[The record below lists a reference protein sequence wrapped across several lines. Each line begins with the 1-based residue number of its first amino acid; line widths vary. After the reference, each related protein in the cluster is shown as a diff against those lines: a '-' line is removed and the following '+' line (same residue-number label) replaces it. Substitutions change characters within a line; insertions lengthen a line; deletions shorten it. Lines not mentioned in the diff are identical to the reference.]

1 MNLSSLSELVSWMNG
16 TGQIKS
22 LAASSIAQ
30 FGDPAAPLL
39 GASLLPERILTDNV
53 AKEGQLYIGG
63 EIGQSGAD
71 YSPAQLNQG
80 FGAAEESFVLGKLDS
95 ASQLVGPDIEAIIN
109 NVLPQISTTD
119 VRATSAAEILAR
131 WIDRVILYGL
141 STVEEQQRWQA
152 IVDKI
157 VKRRGS
163 NNYTE
168 DVVYPTAPGSV
179 LTVAASGTIAAPA
192 GWYSRD
198 PVTAADALEDIL
210 AMQQYFAD
218 RGYTLNRIISKSSIR
233 TVFLRNGKV
242 RQAALVPGT
251 ERAPT
256 PADLQA
262 LMNAYGLPNWE
273 VYDQTFRYREPA
285 NATGF
290 ARRAYLDR
298 ATYDP
303 VILLAQ
309 TSLSEQIRVERSDTA
324 LGTIEL
330 PNTLG
335 YFGLGRPPGQTQFG
349 KVMNLVVYDEKYPP
363 SIYAEVIA
371 QGLPIIQDKEAIA
384 IIKVPKP
391 TP

>member
-22 LAASSIAQ
+22 LAASAIAQ
-30 FGDPAAPLL
+30 FGDPATPLL

-80 FGAAEESFVLGKLDS
+80 FGSAEENFVLGKLDS

-109 NVLPQISTTD
+109 YVLPQISTTD

-141 STVEEQQRWQA
+141 STVCEQQRWQA
-152 IVDKI
+152 IVDKS
-157 VKRRGS
+157 VKRRGA

-168 DVVYPTAPGSV
+168 DVVYPVAPGSV
-179 LTVAASGTIAAPA
+179 VTVAASGTAAAPA

-198 PVTAADALEDIL
+198 PATAADALEDIL
-210 AMQQYFAD
+210 AMKQFFTD
-218 RGYTLNRIISKSSIR
+218 KGYMLDRIISKSSIR

-242 RQAALVPGT
+242 RLAALVPGT

-262 LMNAYGLPNWE
+262 LMNAYGLPDWE
-273 VYDQTFRYREPA
+273 VYDQTFRYRDPA
-285 NATGF
+285 NAPGF
-290 ARRAYLDR
+290 TRRAYLDR
-298 ATYDP
+298 LNFDP
-303 VILLAQ
+303 IILLAQ
-309 TSLSEQIRVERSDTA
+309 TTLSEQIRVERSDAA
-324 LGTIEL
+324 LSTIEL

-335 YFGLGRPPGQTQFG
+335 YFGMGRPPGQTQFG